1 MPQGP
6 LALPRI
12 DQVIDSTAGCDYLSF
27 LDTYSGY
34 NQIMLN
40 PADQLKTSFITPFG
54 AFCYKVMSFGLK
66 NAGATYQRCMQRC
79 LHGQIGRNVHAYVDD
94 IIVKTVEQYTLID
107 DLRET
112 FATLHHFRMKL
123 NPGKCV
129 FGVPAGQLL
138 GFLISARG
146 IEANPDKI
154 AAIENMQRPTA
165 LRVIQKFV
173 SCLASLSRFIS

>member
-66 NAGATYQRCMQRC
+66 NAGATYQRCMQK
-79 LHGQIGRNVHAYVDD
+79 IGRAHV
-94 IIVKTVEQYTLID
+94 
-107 DLRET
+107 
-112 FATLHHFRMKL
+112 
-123 NPGKCV
+123 
-129 FGVPAGQLL
+129 
-138 GFLISARG
+138 
-146 IEANPDKI
+146 
-154 AAIENMQRPTA
+154 
-165 LRVIQKFV
+165 
-173 SCLASLSRFIS
+173 